1 MPDVLLDT
9 PFLLPTLGLDV
20 REITKSDLE
29 SIQAASK
36 KVRFHCSYAS
46 FVEILGLVGKKS
58 RQEDAK
64 AVSTGIDSLLTSDLY
79 RWINPSLGA
88 IRLALELRTKG
99 HKDNIDNILYATAA
113 DSKLLFLSLDEE
125 LRRFLARNGYDTGL
139 IVNAD
144 ELAARVGVPDVER
157 QGD

>member
-9 PFLLPTLGLDV
+9 SFLLPTLGLGV

-36 KVRFHCSYAS
+36 KVRLHCSYAS
-46 FVEILGLVGKKS
+46 FVEILGLVGKES
-58 RQEDAK
+58 RKADAK
-64 AVSTGIDSLLTSDLY
+64 AVGIGIDSLLTSGLY
-79 RWINPSLGA
+79 QWTNPSLGA

-113 DSKLLFLSLDEE
+113 DSKMLFLSLDEE
-125 LRRFLARNGYDTGL
+125 LKRFLAKNGYDTGL
-139 IVNAD
+139 MVKAH
-144 ELAARVGVPDVER
+144 ELAARVGAP
-157 QGD
+157 